1 MRKAAWVR
9 YGLIAGGLAGAG
21 VTIGGELLRR
31 AGRRLD
37 QYFYLAAI
45 LEQTATPAFVKTV
58 NGRYRL
64 VSGAYERLHQ
74 VPAGVAAGRYDH
86 EVHPPEKL
94 TEYRRRDRMVLAAD
108 GPLAFEDEVVD
119 FERVRRYVTTLY
131 ALRDRRNRPYAIFGV
146 STEVSEQNRAT
157 RQAASER
164 RLQSEINA
172 RLAAIVEASQD
183 AIVSKALDGTIR
195 TWNPGAERLYGYTAE
210 EMVGND
216 VTRLLPPDRQ
226 HEERELLARV
236 FAGEALSRFETRR
249 QRKDGSIIEVS
260 LSMAPMRDTDD
271 SVIGV
276 STVAH
281 DITARVRA
289 EQRLRLERE
298 QLETIMGAA
307 SDPFFTM
314 DDDGLISEWNRQAE
328 HVFGWGRDAIIGRN
342 VTDTVLPVRY
352 RPALRRLLDGQWDW
366 LLDRPTEMAA
376 THRDGHEIPVELTMW
391 RIGHDGG
398 VHFHGFVR
406 DITARRQTEQALA
419 EARDQAIETARL
431 KSQFLAS
438 MSHEIR
444 TPMNGVIGLTG
455 LLLGSDLDEKQ
466 RRYAEG
472 ISAAGT
478 TLLAVINDVL
488 DFSKLEAGKV
498 LLEEA
503 NFQIGRLIDDVVSL
517 VAPPGTRDAVTVG
530 GVCDPRLP
538 ETVCGD
544 PTKLRQVLLN
554 LAGNAVKFTTEGRV
568 TVTAA
573 LDEGQS
579 TGPDAVPIRFE
590 VRDTG
595 IGIDGERQE
604 ELFEAFT
611 QADAGTTRR
620 FGGTGLGL
628 AISRDLVELMGGS
641 IGVESEPG
649 HGSMFWF
656 TVTLRTARDDLD
668 LTERHSLDG
677 LRVLI
682 VDRDEQDRNVL
693 TDQLTGWSMRAGT
706 ASDVPGA
713 QTALREAAAAGRP
726 IDLVIVDIGTAEAD
740 GLDLAGFAIA
750 PPGCPPPKMILLADE
765 AHHLPGEPDP
775 ESFSAAF
782 AKPLRQSQLYDALVG
797 VLTGDTGE
805 PAAGAAGETPTG
817 RGHLLLVE
825 DNDIN
830 RTVALG
836 VLANLGYS
844 ADVAVNGL
852 EAVALATRREYRA
865 IFMDCLMPEMD
876 GYAAT
881 AEIRR
886 REPEGRHVP
895 IIALTASALAE
906 DRARCLAAGMDAH
919 IAKPLVPGDVARVL
933 DRWTSRLPAQDV
945 GTVIDEIDKRLDQ
958 LRGPD
963 PVATATALDG
973 LLGALAGK
981 IPEHLDRIAHALAFD
996 DAAQLRSEAHQL
1008 KGIMANLGVGAATLA
1023 CGRLEDDARAGDLD
1037 AAVASFAHARPQV
1050 ATVGRAVERIR
1061 RRFSE
1066 ETAAP
1071 VS

>member
-1 MRKAAWVR
+1 MGKAGRLRHVLTAGV
-9 YGLIAGGLAGAG
+9 IAGVG
-21 VTIGGELLRR
+21 VALGGELLRR
-31 AGRRLD
+31 GGRRLD

-45 LEQTATPAFVKTV
+45 LEQTATPAFVKSV

-64 VSGAYERLHQ
+64 VSEAYERLHQ

-86 EVHPPEKL
+86 EVHPPGEL
-94 TEYRRRDRMVLAAD
+94 AEYRRRDRMVLAAD
-108 GPLAFEDEVVD
+108 EPLAFEDEFTDVGYGT
-119 FERVRRYVTTLY
+119 RRYVTTLY
-131 ALRDRRNRPYAIFGV
+131 ALRDRRHRPYAIFGV
-146 STEVSEQNRAT
+146 STEVTAQNRAT
-157 RQAASER
+157 GHAASER
-164 RLQSEINA
+164 RLRSEINA

-183 AIVSKALDGTIR
+183 AIVSKAVDGTVR
-195 TWNPGAERLYGYTAE
+195 TWNPAAERLYGYTAE

-216 VTRLLPPDRQ
+216 VTPILPPDRQ
-226 HEERELLARV
+226 DEERELLARV

-260 LSMAPMRDTDD
+260 LSMAPMRDTDG
-271 SVIGV
+271 SVIGI

-298 QLETIMGAA
+298 HLETIMRAA

-314 DDDGLISEWNRQAE
+314 DDDGVISEWNRQAE
-328 HVFGWGRDAIIGRN
+328 HVFGWPRDEIVGQN
-342 VTDTVLPVRY
+342 VSDTLLPARY
-352 RPALRRLLDGQWDW
+352 GGALRRLLDGRWDW

-376 THRDGHEIPVELTMW
+376 AHRDGHEIPVELTMW
-391 RIGHDGG
+391 RIGHDTG

-406 DITARRQTEQALA
+406 DITARRQTELALA

-444 TPMNGVIGLTG
+444 TPMNGVIGLAG
-455 LLLGSDLDEKQ
+455 LLLGSALDDRQ
-466 RRYAEG
+466 RQYVQG
-472 ISAAGT
+472 ISAAGS

-503 NFQIGRLIDDVVSL
+503 NFEIGRLLDDVVSL
-517 VAPPGTRDAVTVG
+517 VAPPDTGDAVTVS

-554 LAGNAVKFTTEGRV
+554 LAGNAVKFTHRGRV

-573 LDEGQS
+573 LDERQS
-579 TGPDAVPIRFE
+579 AGPDAVPIRFE

-595 IGIDGERQE
+595 IGIDKRRQD

-611 QADAGTTRR
+611 QADATTTRR

-628 AISRDLVELMGGS
+628 AISRDLVELMGGG

-649 HGSMFWF
+649 HGSTFWF

-668 LTERHSLDG
+668 LSDRHSLDG
-677 LRVLI
+677 LRVLV
-682 VDRDEQDRNVL
+682 VDRDDHARDVLVEQL
-693 TDQLTGWSMRAGT
+693 SGWAMGAVGAGDLRT
-706 ASDVPGA
+706 AVP
-713 QTALREAAAAGRP
+713 ALREAAEAGRP
-726 IDLVIVDIGTAEAD
+726 IDLVIVDLGTARDE
-740 GLDLAGFAIA
+740 GLDTAGFVLA
-750 PPGCPPPKMILLADE
+750 PPGCPAPKIIALADE

-775 ESFSAAF
+775 ERFAAAF
-782 AKPLRQSQLYDALVG
+782 ARPLRQSQLYDALVG
-797 VLTGDTGE
+797 ALARGAGGR
-805 PAAGAAGETPTG
+805 PAAPAGRPAG

-836 VLANLGYS
+836 ILANLGYS
-844 ADVAVNGL
+844 ADVAVNGV
-852 EAVALATRREYRA
+852 EAVERATRQEYQA

-886 REPEGRHVP
+886 REPAGRHVP
-895 IIALTASALAE
+895 IIALTASTTPE
-906 DRARCLAAGMDAH
+906 ERRRCLAAGMDAH
-919 IAKPLVPGDVARVL
+919 IPKPLIPADVAQML
-933 DRWTSRLPAQDV
+933 DRWANRVPPQHVD
-945 GTVIDEIDKRLDQ
+945 TVLGEIERRLDQ

-963 PVATATALDG
+963 PAATAAALDE
-973 LLGALAGK
+973 LLGALGAR
-981 IPEHLDRIAHALAFD
+981 IPEHLDRIAQALTFD
-996 DAAQLRSEAHQL
+996 DTAELRFQAHQL
-1008 KGIMANLGVGAATLA
+1008 KGIMANLGAGAATLA
-1023 CGRLEDDARAGDLD
+1023 CGRLEEDARADDLD
-1037 AAVASFAHARPQV
+1037 AAVASLAHARAQV
-1050 ATVGRAVERIR
+1050 ALVRSAVERIR
-1061 RRFSE
+1061 RRLG
-1066 ETAAP
+1066 ALPAR
-1071 VS
+1071 